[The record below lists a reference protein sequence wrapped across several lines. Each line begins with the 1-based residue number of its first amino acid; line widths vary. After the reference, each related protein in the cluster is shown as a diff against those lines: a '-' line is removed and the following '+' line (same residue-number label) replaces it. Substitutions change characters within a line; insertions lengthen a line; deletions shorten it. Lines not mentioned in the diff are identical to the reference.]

1 MRPSTRLWLIAG
13 IIVLSAVY
21 AVLVVEDRNLAAAIS
36 SGYVAL
42 LLTVTLVLNVW
53 KKP

>member
-1 MRPSTRLWLIAG
+1 MTATNRLWVVAGLI
-13 IIVLSAVY
+13 ILSAAY
-21 AVLVVEDRNLAAAIS
+21 AVLVKKDPNLAAAVA

-42 LLTVTLVLNVW
+42 LLTVIAVINVW